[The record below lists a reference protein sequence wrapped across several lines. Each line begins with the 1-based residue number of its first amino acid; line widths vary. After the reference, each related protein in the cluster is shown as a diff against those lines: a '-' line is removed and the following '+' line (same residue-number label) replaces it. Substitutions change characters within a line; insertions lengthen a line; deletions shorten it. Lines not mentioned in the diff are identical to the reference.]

1 MIVSLILAAA
11 AATAAPAP
19 GPVVALVAGE
29 GTSQCLPDHSLCLE
43 VPPVE
48 DGDAG
53 EAVLRVASPG
63 AATASLALP
72 AFAEAETVTLWPRL
86 IRAKGGEGAPRYLF
100 GILSGQTS
108 MYSGG
113 GGSASQLH
121 LLELSAAPGTARLGD
136 EALEL
141 PWDGSLMI
149 RACFSE
155 QDSKDRLEAC
165 HDEYEFGA
173 DLTAATASGDDAVF
187 PTLTYRAVATAFP
200 RTSRRSQDNSAT
212 KLTRADLVRAEDPA
226 CTYDRVLRYDA
237 ATARYAMDRAAPDCS
252 DYTTP

>member
-1 MIVSLILAAA
+1 MIFSLILAAA
-11 AATAAPAP
+11 AGTTAP

-29 GTSQCLPDHSLCLE
+29 GASQCLPDHSLCLE

-53 EAVLRVASPG
+53 EAVLRVTSPG
-63 AATASLALP
+63 AATVSLPLP
-72 AFAEAETVTLWPRL
+72 AFPAAETVALWPML
-86 IRAKGGEGAPRYLF
+86 IRGRDEGGAPRYLV
-100 GILSGQTS
+100 GVLSGQTS

-121 LLELSAAPGTARLGD
+121 LLELGAAPGAARLGG
-136 EALEL
+136 EAIEL

-155 QDSKDRLEAC
+155 ADMKDRMEAC
-165 HDEYEFGA
+165 HDEYDFGA
-173 DLTAATASGDDAVF
+173 ALTAAATPDGAAF
-187 PTLTYRAVATAFP
+187 PTLSYRTVATAFP
-200 RTSRRSQDNSAT
+200 RTSRRSDDNSGT
-212 KLTRADLVRAEDPA
+212 KLKRADLVRAEDSA

-237 ATARYAMDRAAPDCS
+237 ATAHYELDRPLPDCS
-252 DYTTP
+252 DYTVP

>member
-1 MIVSLILAAA
+1 MIFSLILAAA
-11 AATAAPAP
+11 AGTAAP
-19 GPVVALVAGE
+19 GPVIALVAGE
-29 GTSQCLPDHSLCLE
+29 GASQCLPDHSLCLE

-72 AFAEAETVTLWPRL
+72 EFSAAETVALWPML
-86 IRAKGGEGAPRYLF
+86 IRGQDGDGAPRYLV
-100 GILSGQTS
+100 GVLSGQTS

-121 LLELSAAPGTARLGD
+121 LLELSAAPGAARLGG
-136 EALEL
+136 EVVEL

-155 QDSKDRLEAC
+155 ADRKDRMEAC

-173 DLTAATASGDDAVF
+173 GLTAAASSGDAVF
-187 PTLTYRAVATAFP
+187 PTLTYRTVATAFP
-200 RTSRRSQDNSAT
+200 RTSRRSEDNSGT
-212 KLTRADLVRAEDPA
+212 KLKRADLVRAEDPA

-237 ATARYAMDRAAPDCS
+237 ATARYELDAPLPDCS
-252 DYTTP
+252 DYTVP

>member
-1 MIVSLILAAA
+1 MIFSLILAAA
-11 AATAAPAP
+11 AGTTAT

-29 GTSQCLPDHSLCLE
+29 GASQCLPDHSLCLE

-48 DGDAG
+48 GGDAS
-53 EAVLRVASPG
+53 EAVLRVVSPG
-63 AATASLALP
+63 SAPASLPLP
-72 AFAEAETVTLWPRL
+72 EFAAAETVALWPML
-86 IRAKGGEGAPRYLF
+86 IRGKDEGGAPRYLV
-100 GILSGQTS
+100 GVLSGQTS

-121 LLELSAAPGTARLGD
+121 LLELGAAPGAARLGG
-136 EALEL
+136 EAIEL

-155 QDSKDRLEAC
+155 ADMKDRMEAC

-173 DLTAATASGDDAVF
+173 GLTAAATPDGAAF
-187 PTLTYRAVATAFP
+187 PMLSYRTVATAFP
-200 RTSRRSQDNSAT
+200 RTSRRSDDNSGT
-212 KLTRADLVRAEDPA
+212 KLKRADLVRAEDPA

-237 ATARYAMDRAAPDCS
+237 ATAHYELDRPLPDCS
-252 DYTTP
+252 DYTVP